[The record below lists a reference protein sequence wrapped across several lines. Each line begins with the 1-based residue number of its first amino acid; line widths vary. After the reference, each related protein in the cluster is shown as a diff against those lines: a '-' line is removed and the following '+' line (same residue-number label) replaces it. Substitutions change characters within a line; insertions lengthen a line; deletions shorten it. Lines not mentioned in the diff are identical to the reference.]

1 MRRFFVFCAIV
12 VTSVSCVS
20 EPADTTDTTSPSV
33 SSTLPTPATTSTISP
48 TSTTVPPI
56 GEPVAVYLL
65 FEGYPVAPG
74 PYLAPVARYG
84 VEDLAGALTA
94 LLEGPNPDEVAIG
107 LSSTIPDETELIGVE
122 VSEGV
127 ALVDLSGEF
136 EFGGGSLSMMG
147 RVAQVVYTATRFQNV
162 NAVRFLLEGEPLDVL
177 GGEGL
182 IIEEP
187 QTRED
192 WAEHLT
198 PPILVEEPMWG
209 RTVGTE
215 LEIAGTATVDSG
227 EVSFVI
233 VDADGLIIQQGTV
246 PTTAGSRSQFS
257 TSIRLTDIP
266 NPGLGSIVVWE
277 WASDGSQRHV
287 LEYPITLSGQ

>member
-84 VEDLAGALTA
+84 V
-94 LLEGPNPDEVAIG
+94 AIG

-122 VSEGV
+122 DSEGV

-192 WAEHLT
+192 WAVHLT